1 MNAGLI
7 SGVGSGFIIDSS
19 GLAVTNNHVVTGA
32 ERIEVFVGEDQKTV
46 YPAKLVGGSI
56 CSDLAVIDIEGEG
69 FDFLDWSSQAIDFG
83 QEIYSGG
90 YNYETSA
97 FKLSNGIVV
106 NENVDGNTPWTAVD
120 SLFGYSIRT
129 DPRNSGAPVVDK
141 KGNVL
146 GIDYGMQLQGIN
158 GVGISTGK
166 TIDIVEELIHDGW
179 IGSFGINGLAT
190 TTEDV
195 RSGGVWVISV
205 QSGSAADRAGIRPG
219 DIIRK
224 LDGKN
229 VATGG
234 TLAHFCEILLH
245 HNLALLLPFE
255 ILRTASDEVL
265 IGEISLS
272 SLASFSTPY
281 PPSVTPEAGKTPE
294 PGQVVNPDA
303 SQPGEI
309 YYDLRSNLKLS
320 EWNQF
325 VTSGDPG
332 GVINTFENG
341 KNLVEIGSLYTY
353 NYYIFKEIDVSNV
366 QLEIEIDN
374 QGVNNN
380 NISLICRYSEAGWYE
395 FNIGSNGLFFIY
407 RYDPAEE
414 EPYALLWSGGS
425 REIKTGKE
433 VNNYISICNENRL
446 TLKINGKEKI
456 TVKDSNF
463 TSGNIGFA
471 ISSYNVLPV
480 IVNVNKLI
488 ASVPE

>member
-1 MNAGLI
+1 
-7 SGVGSGFIIDSS
+7 
-19 GLAVTNNHVVTGA
+19 
-32 ERIEVFVGEDQKTV
+32 
-46 YPAKLVGGSI
+46 
-56 CSDLAVIDIEGEG
+56 
-69 FDFLDWSSQAIDFG
+69 
-83 QEIYSGG
+83 
-90 YNYETSA
+90 
-97 FKLSNGIVV
+97 
-106 NENVDGNTPWTAVD
+106 VD

-129 DPRNSGAPVVDK
+129 DPRNSGTPVVDN
-141 KGNVL
+141 KGTVL
-146 GIDYGMQLQGIN
+146 GVDYGLQLQEIN
-158 GVGISTGK
+158 GVGISTDN
-166 TIDIVEELIHDGW
+166 TIDIVEDLIHAGW
-179 IGSFGINGLAT
+179 IGSFGINGLAYT
-190 TTEDV
+190 NGDV
-195 RSGGVWVISV
+195 KSGGIWIISV
-205 QSGSAADRAGIRPG
+205 QSGSAADRAGIKPG
-219 DIIRK
+219 DIITM
-224 LDGKN
+224 LDGKS
-229 VATGG
+229 VSTDG
-234 TLAHFCEILLH
+234 TLASFCEILLQH
-245 HNLALLLPFE
+245 DPTLLLPFE

-272 SLASFSTPY
+272 SLAEFSTPY
-281 PPSVTPEAGKTPE
+281 PPGVTPEAGKTPE

-320 EWNQF
+320 EWEQF

-353 NYYIFKEIDVSNV
+353 NYYIFKELDVSNV

-407 RYDPAEE
+407 RYDPAGD
-414 EPYALLWSGGS
+414 EPYILLWSGGS

-433 VNNYISICNENRL
+433 VNNYISICNENQL

-456 TVKDSNF
+456 TVKDSNLS
-463 TSGNIGFA
+463 SGNIGFA

-480 IVNVNKLI
+480 IVNINKLI